1 MGPIKHWIVVAGI
14 FARYFLYKLN
24 LASPPSRSGKL
35 DSILYVIGVFCGWNK
50 YLRIENP
57 ERCPDDHA
65 AIYFGNHVKLDDP
78 FYLFCAVYRATHGK
92 PEMHAMLRNDF
103 FNGTIF
109 KSRFLDLHELLDFLG
124 AYGISR
130 ESVTLKQLKI
140 FLDILRAGNSF
151 MLYPGRRRT
160 CSGML
165 MDYHDPIETP
175 GAISFF
181 LHSIQSRDAGIKV
194 STVPSTRNFN
204 PITEHTSVIFGPEQ
218 FLERGASR
226 EEQRAFDRRIIE
238 VMGGLAEI
246 NVAQIL
252 AALLYTRCLH
262 GMTAPIAVN
271 DLVDLVSGILHET
284 QHPYVDPED
293 LEDVSHAVGRAL
305 RYFKKRGM
313 LDRKDGKVS
322 PKVEAIL
329 SLPELTTKYRDE
341 NPVKYLTNQILHLG
355 EVTALVEQRV
365 LGLPRTGRNSSVH
378 AGNAS

>member
-1 MGPIKHWIVVAGI
+1 MGALKSWIVVAGI
-14 FARYFLYKLN
+14 FARYFLFKLN
-24 LASPPSRSGKL
+24 LASPPNRRGKL
-35 DSILYVIGVFCGWNK
+35 DSILYVIGVFCGWNR

-65 AIYFGNHVKLDDP
+65 VIYFGNHVKLDDP
-78 FYLFCAVYRATHGK
+78 FYLFYSVFRATKGK

-103 FNGTIF
+103 FEGTIL
-109 KSRFLDLHELLDFLG
+109 KSRFLDLHELLEFLG
-124 AYGISR
+124 GYGISR
-130 ESVTLKQLKI
+130 ESVTLKQLKV
-140 FLDILRAGNSF
+140 FLNILRAGNGF

-165 MDYHDPIETP
+165 MDYHDPSETP
-175 GAISFF
+175 GGISFF
-181 LHSIQSRDAGIKV
+181 LHAIQSRDADAII
-194 STVPSTRNFN
+194 SAVPSTRNYN
-204 PITEHTSVIFGPEQ
+204 LITQHSSVVFGPEQ
-218 FLERGASR
+218 FLEHGASR
-226 EEQRAFDRRIIE
+226 EEQRAFDLRIIE
-238 VMGGLAEI
+238 VMGGLVEI
-246 NVAQIL
+246 NVSQIL

-271 DLVDLVSGILHET
+271 DLQDLVSGILRET

-293 LEDVSHAVGRAL
+293 LADVSHAIDRAL

-313 LDRKDGKVS
+313 LERNDGKIT

-329 SLPELTTKYRDE
+329 SLPELTTKFRDE

-355 EVTALVEQRV
+355 EVTALVEQKV
-365 LGLPRTGRNSSVH
+365 LGLPRTGRNASVQ